1 MTVKTVDT
9 TMSNETGACKKCTT
23 DIPLKAERCPQC
35 GYEPGKAVL
44 GPIGTI
50 IGIILLIGAIFQIL
64 VGVLS
69 LLTVFVGVPITGALI
84 GAAIFIGAGAIQGII
99 ADWIGKFGTHY
110 AAEQPDET
118 TLQEESKSFKEEM
131 QEASEQGRERGE
143 RWQQNIIHRIDQLS
157 PWVFTSTIIAGIVL
171 VFFSVGVTSMETEL
185 AGVPTEDI
193 GVTFLILS
201 FFVFPFTVYADVRR
215 VNRLYNTD
223 HKWWLWTFLS
233 MIPFIGFIPALAWV
247 WRRRSTEYID
257 REQTPPKTTDRNVE
271 T

>member
-69 LLTVFVGVPITGALI
+69 LLTVFAGVPITSALT
-84 GAAIFIGAGAIQGII
+84 GAAIFIGAGAIQGTI

-118 TLQEESKSFKEEM
+118 TLREESKSFKEEM

-143 RWQQNIIHRIDQLS
+143 RWQQSILHRIDQLS
-157 PWVFTSTIIAGIVL
+157 PWVFTATIIAGIGF
-171 VFFSVGVTSMETEL
+171 VFLTFVIIGSEIEV
-185 AGVPTEDI
+185 AGVPPEDLFMI
-193 GVTFLILS
+193 PFTMSMFI
-201 FFVFPFTVYADVRR
+201 FAFTVYADVRR

-257 REQTPPKTTDRNVE
+257 QEQTPPKTTDRNVE